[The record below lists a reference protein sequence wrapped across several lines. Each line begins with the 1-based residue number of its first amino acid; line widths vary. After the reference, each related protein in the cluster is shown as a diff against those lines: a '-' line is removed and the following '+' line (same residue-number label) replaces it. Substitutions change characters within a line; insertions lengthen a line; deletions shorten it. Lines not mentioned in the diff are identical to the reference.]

1 MDEDKPQ
8 EEQQAPEAGQQQ
20 EEKAHETDW
29 KAEARKW
36 EERAKANRAKADEMA
51 AQAAADAV
59 ARAEKAEAEL
69 AEANARVAHAE
80 AVAKVSRE
88 TGVPAH
94 LLHGADEAEL
104 AACAQAIGEYVK
116 SKGAAYPADKGGSTG
131 AGPVSVASLES
142 IEAPLERVRARA
154 GNRNLYK

>member
-1 MDEDKPQ
+1 MDEEKPQ
-8 EEQQAPEAGQQQ
+8 GQQPQ
-20 EEKAHETDW
+20 EDGQPQEAARETDW

-36 EERAKANRAKADEMA
+36 EERANANRAKADEMA

-69 AEANARVAHAE
+69 AEANARAAHAE
-80 AVAKVSRE
+80 AVAKVSEE

-104 AACAQAIGEYVK
+104 TACARAIGEYVK
-116 SKGAAYPADKGGSTG
+116 AKSPAYPADKGGSTG
-131 AGPVSVASLES
+131 AGPVSVASIES
-142 IEAPLERVRARA
+142 IEDPLERVRARSS
-154 GNRNLYK
+154 NRNLYE